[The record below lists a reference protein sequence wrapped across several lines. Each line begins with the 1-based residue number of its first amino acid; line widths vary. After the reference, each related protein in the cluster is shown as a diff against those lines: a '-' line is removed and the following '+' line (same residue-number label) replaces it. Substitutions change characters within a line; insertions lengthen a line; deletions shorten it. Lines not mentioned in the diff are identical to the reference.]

1 MRLRNIPRAE
11 GVVAS
16 SPFVIQEPHM
26 LCGAWRRQFG
36 NEHPI
41 HIEVGMG
48 KGRFLR
54 EMAARHP
61 EYNYIGIERY
71 TSVLLRAI
79 EKIEEGQ
86 IPSNFLFLCQDAVLL
101 PEIFAPGE
109 VERIY
114 LNFSD
119 PWPKERHAD
128 RRLTSERFLRC
139 YEKILGASGTVE
151 FKTDNQELFTFSL
164 ESAQAAG
171 WQIMASTR
179 DLHRDV
185 MGEGNVMTEYEE
197 KFSSQ
202 GNRIC
207 KMIIRRPE

>member
-71 TSVLLRAI
+71 TSVLLR
-79 EKIEEGQ
+79 
-86 IPSNFLFLCQDAVLL
+86 D
-101 PEIFAPGE
+101 
-109 VERIY
+109 
-114 LNFSD
+114 
-119 PWPKERHAD
+119 
-128 RRLTSERFLRC
+128 
-139 YEKILGASGTVE
+139 
-151 FKTDNQELFTFSL
+151 
-164 ESAQAAG
+164 
-171 WQIMASTR
+171 
-179 DLHRDV
+179 
-185 MGEGNVMTEYEE
+185 
-197 KFSSQ
+197 
-202 GNRIC
+202 
-207 KMIIRRPE
+207 